1 MTPLK
6 PKKNWFINISNISIS
21 NDIAGLLQG
30 EGFCLPTLNKE
41 RNMIECIKS
50 VDNNSYKH

>member
-1 MTPLK
+1 MSIRHVSLL
-6 PKKNWFINISNISIS
+6 ICIS

-30 EGFCLPTLNKE
+30 ECFCLLTLNKE